1 MISNQSTSPTT
12 DTSDFHYFQLW
23 RLLGG
28 LMVGAAFYFS
38 LVPSPP
44 EVLDF
49 AFSDKLEH
57 LFAYSVLM
65 GWFGQLY
72 VSKPRQV
79 ISAVAFCLM
88 GVAIEYAQDW
98 GGERFFD
105 VADMAANTLGVLL
118 GWWLTRGWFAGFL
131 LWLDRGI
138 SQILVHELR

>member
-1 MISNQSTSPTT
+1 MINDQSISPIT
-12 DTSDFHYFQLW
+12 DTSPFHYSLLW
-23 RLLGG
+23 RLLGW
-28 LMVGAAFYFS
+28 LMIGVALYFS

-72 VSKPRQV
+72 VSKQRQV
-79 ISAVAFCLM
+79 ILAVAFCLM
-88 GVAIEYAQDW
+88 GVAMEYAQDW
-98 GGERFFD
+98 GGHRFFD

-118 GWWLTRGWFAGFL
+118 GWG
-131 LWLDRGI
+131 
-138 SQILVHELR
+138 